1 MIELDTIY
9 NEDCLVGMRKIPD
22 GSIDAIICDLPYGV
36 LGKGNIHTKWDIVI
50 PFEPLWEQYKR
61 VIKDNAAIIL
71 FSQGMFTADL
81 MQSNR
86 SWWRYN
92 IIWDKLWPTGFLNAR
107 RMPLRRHED
116 ICVFYKS
123 LPTYNPQMTPSEP
136 HYRNHGKGGANRCYN
151 EYANTQPVIADE
163 KFPTSIV
170 CFTKGRDDGNV
181 IHPTQK
187 PLELVRYLVRTYTN
201 KGNVV
206 LDNCIGS
213 GTTAIACLKERRHFI
228 GFELN
233 KEYYEKACKRI
244 KEEKQQLTLF

>member
-36 LGKGNIHTKWDIVI
+36 LGKGNIHAKWDVVI

-61 VIKDNAAIIL
+61 VVKDNAAIIL

-123 LPTYNPQMTPSEP
+123 LPTYNPQMMPSEP
-136 HYRNHGKGGANRCYN
+136 HYRNHGKGGQIDA
-151 EYANTQPVIADE
+151 T
-163 KFPTSIV
+163 
-170 CFTKGRDDGNV
+170 
-181 IHPTQK
+181 
-187 PLELVRYLVRTYTN
+187 TN
-201 KGNVV
+201 M
-206 LDNCIGS
+206 
-213 GTTAIACLKERRHFI
+213 RRHN
-228 GFELN
+228 L
-233 KEYYEKACKRI
+233 
-244 KEEKQQLTLF
+244 